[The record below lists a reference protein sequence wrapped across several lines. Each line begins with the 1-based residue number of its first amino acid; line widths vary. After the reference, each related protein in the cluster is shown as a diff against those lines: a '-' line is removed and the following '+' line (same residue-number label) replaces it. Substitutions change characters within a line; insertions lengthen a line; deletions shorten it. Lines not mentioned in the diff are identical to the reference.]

1 MPNTIPGSQDERE
14 REREREWAQR
24 KKLLQAVLRYLAIN
38 GPTKWAMLYVHFDD
52 RGITGEIGPAL
63 GHLAVCKHIAI
74 EDTRV
79 KITQLGM
86 EQLKAKE

>member
-1 MPNTIPGSQDERE
+1 
-14 REREREWAQR
+14 
-24 KKLLQAVLRYLAIN
+24 
-38 GPTKWAMLYVHFDD
+38 MLYVHFDD